1 MEDFKDTS
9 GSLVG
14 EDLRYGKCVFGYGL
28 FARRGG
34 EMGCLDKEFVLRYDG
49 YVERAFAF
57 ASYTANVC
65 LPLWITSRG
74 NVEWSLFRVKFVF

>member
-57 ASYTANVC
+57 ASYTAKC
-65 LPLWITSRG
+65 MFA
-74 NVEWSLFRVKFVF
+74 SLDYFARKCGMVSV